1 MLESF
6 SACENWLI
14 GAETFDY
21 GVPLFLLRTFVISF
35 DFY

>member
-14 GAETFDY
+14 GAETLDY
-21 GVPLFLLRTFVISF
+21 GVPLFFNYVLL
-35 DFY
+35 